1 MKPIKR
7 RNRMKKFVLLTY
19 GYETPTPEIQEAW
32 GKWFASIG
40 NKIVDPGS
48 PLGHGREISHSGTK
62 DLPIGG
68 DSLTGYCIINADSFE
83 EAEKIAKDCPIIT
96 SIRVYE
102 AGAM

>member
-7 RNRMKKFVLLTY
+7 RNKMKKFVLLTY

-40 NKIVDPGS
+40 NKMVDPGS
-48 PLGHGREISHSGTK
+48 PLGHGREISRSGARE
-62 DLPIGG
+62 LPM
-68 DSLTGYCIINADSFE
+68 DMESLTGYCIINADNLA
-83 EAEKIAKDCPIIT
+83 EAEKIAEACPIIT